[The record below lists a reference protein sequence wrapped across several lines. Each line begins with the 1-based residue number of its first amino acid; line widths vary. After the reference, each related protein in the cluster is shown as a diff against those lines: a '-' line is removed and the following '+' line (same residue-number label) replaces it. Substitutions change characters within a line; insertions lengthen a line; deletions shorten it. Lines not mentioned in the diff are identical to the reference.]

1 MKMTKPIFIMIVLIS
16 MLSMSYAQRMGR
28 GWGYHRNYMF
38 DLNSPVMIQGLI
50 VKVERLDL
58 GRGRYANG
66 IRLIVKSAKKELPI
80 HIGPAAF
87 LNSNNFEF
95 KEGENVEIKAFKG
108 IYNTNT
114 AFFAIE
120 VHKSGKNLVLRDNNG
135 LPMWRWSLYKGRG
148 RRGRRMY

>member
-1 MKMTKPIFIMIVLIS
+1 MKMTKPVFIMIILIL

-28 GWGYHRNYMF
+28 GWGYHCNYMF

-50 VKVERLDL
+50 LKVEKLDL

-66 IRLIVKSAKKELPI
+66 IRLIMKSDKKEIPI
-80 HIGPAAF
+80 YIGPAAF
-87 LNSNNFEF
+87 LNSNNFGF
-95 KEGENVEIKAFKG
+95 KEGETVKIKAFKG
-108 IYNTNT
+108 TNNTNT
-114 AFFAIE
+114 ALFALE
-120 VHKSGKNLVLRDNNG
+120 VHKSGKNLVLRDKNG